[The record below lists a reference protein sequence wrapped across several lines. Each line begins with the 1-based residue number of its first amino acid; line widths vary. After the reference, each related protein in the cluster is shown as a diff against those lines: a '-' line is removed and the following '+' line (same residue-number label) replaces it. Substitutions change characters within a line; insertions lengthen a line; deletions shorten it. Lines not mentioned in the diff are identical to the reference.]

1 MRCVRDHGGQR
12 WRKKSRETQRLAGFP
27 PRVGGGVFGTG
38 GSGLAL
44 ARRRALLG
52 PSATGRGAGRVGIC
66 LCRRGAGLLRCPARQ
81 RSSPSRA
88 FPLRFP
94 IAAGQLAAL
103 GALRDAERRE
113 PNVLPDWIGDQIA
126 GIGPE
131 ATRVFGRNA
140 QIAAIQ
146 RTRGEVGPA
155 SNWPSRDARGS
166 DILFPAKRHPYAVK
180 IKDNN

>member
-1 MRCVRDHGGQR
+1 V
-12 WRKKSRETQRLAGFP
+12 WEF
-27 PRVGGGVFGTG
+27 VFV
-38 GSGLAL
+38 AE
-44 ARRRALLG
+44 
-52 PSATGRGAGRVGIC
+52 
-66 LCRRGAGLLRCPARQ
+66 GAGLLRCPARQ

-140 QIAAIQ
+140 QIAAVPD
-146 RTRGEVGPA
+146 RTANRSIRHGHLRHDDRPA
-155 SNWPSRDARGS
+155 SREAACSTPRLAPR
-166 DILFPAKRHPYAVK
+166 
-180 IKDNN
+180 